1 MTLPRLRRYTGQ
13 RRHGKAHADRYAA
26 PANTEGRTA
35 STDCGA
41 IPRWLKPA
49 ASGLATL
56 SVAMRSTWLR
66 VIGGLGST
74 SHISAS
80 ACQIAKQGEGG
91 EGKRR
96 TGSGESRFF
105 IVSAALKID
114 IAAASNA
121 LALAWRM
128 LSLKRAELGEAA
140 CLAES
145 LAGLLSVWLL
155 WSNRRM
161 K

>member
-1 MTLPRLRRYTGQ
+1 MMCYEIGQLRVLLT

-35 STDCGA
+35 STDCGS

-56 SVAMRSTWLR
+56 SIAMRSTWLR

-80 ACQIAKQGEGG
+80 ACQIAKGN
-91 EGKRR
+91 
-96 TGSGESRFF
+96 GSKIRFTP
-105 IVSAALKID
+105 AA
-114 IAAASNA
+114 
-121 LALAWRM
+121 
-128 LSLKRAELGEAA
+128 
-140 CLAES
+140 
-145 LAGLLSVWLL
+145 
-155 WSNRRM
+155 
-161 K
+161 